1 MVVRT
6 VLWVVWLRRSREPH
20 VLLPLEPG
28 HLLGSDTIQGRSR
41 DAACADGEGMV
52 SQLALAGIQLGGSLG
67 FPMAEEISQRSD
79 GEQYVRRSYVV
90 PLTSLPFTP
99 QALSDAGL
107 QWVPLTDIADECLQE
122 SAQTASLRAATLYP
136 TMDMSSLRAWLEQ
149 PAMQRSGARSLRP
162 VHRLPPLAAGGE
174 SSGSADLGWQRRNC
188 TWKEAVATSR
198 AADLFLRD
206 GLLAVS
212 SEDPA
217 AEHLHGLADRIE
229 PLAPDEVP
237 QIYRQ
242 DGMLPSFADAELALQ
257 PYSQRVQPPRTK
269 PLPPVT
275 PQPLPPADFN
285 PEGLQDL
292 LLPEAYERLIEFLE
306 RLAAWLLDLDEFGE
320 QAPSKRPQPLILSQ
334 QDFVEAARGIDWDL
348 RDGKPVPLD
357 VMREVNITLD
367 RDYLWVFK
375 PGWPDEEL
383 YDHLNGVRFKSPLPM
398 QMVLQPHLISLSKG
412 MLGVHKELARLGKEG
427 WYRFFSSIP
436 LAPWSTFPNGST
448 TRKLEPERPRRT
460 TDATAPR
467 NWSVDNSGVRV
478 VPINVHA
485 RWSACDLARGTIEAY
500 YARWRKLLLG
510 DARNHEPPSF
520 HPVVADG
527 EEFMVEERRMPMGM
541 AMTSAQHRL
550 YEKLTPT
557 EREDSIQRLESHS
570 RGQMRPRSPVTRS
583 SDPAAPVLRGGRSFD
598 VECTRRALD
607 SRFAN
612 PFKMGPRGRTHA
624 LREMAVL
631 DYTEW
636 LAARTVKAKDWGS
649 ALPVSAALEDLLGE
663 DVERAIHE
671 LIDRVGHDRTFH
683 LICGEQCYG
692 RSCHTKALS
701 ELFIQ
706 VLESA
711 SPPPLPKELKPTLQE
726 ILNDLSVLMHVGY
739 LIGLPVYQL
748 TSDVKDFFNQLKLH
762 ASQAA
767 HAGLITLDIQAMIDY
782 HKHARKH
789 RPNLCFVVEE
799 VLGFGYVLASNIAQR
814 FAYLLCFI
822 WYCEMLEASKG
833 LVRALRRQ
841 YPVLDVWLSER
852 AALEPRRL
860 AKDTEAEA
868 HARTILRAQTR
879 LYCMSMYTDDGHHGF
894 VGRDLTIL
902 GAKIWYL
909 VTQVKIKLRMAIVL
923 KFNIGS
929 LVTTQ
934 GVKIHSS
941 LGLAYIPHDKRRRAQ
956 AELYKVVNAI
966 IQEDEYESLLGFL
979 NSLIF
984 LAGLDRTAM
993 YGMYAGCYL
1002 GGEVN
1007 PAALAHVTPL
1017 IKQRALEWRER
1028 LSHSAGVPFH
1038 AAVDQLVNGKGYSLP
1053 DGSFT
1058 IYLHKSDAC
1067 TGEQEDTAMGRPSKA
1082 GKGDGYGG
1090 LGGSLG
1096 GRVWR
1101 FVTLPEHAAVPIAV
1115 REFAAFIVEITYE
1128 GDGIAD
1134 GEDVLHIAEV
1144 DALATVD
1151 TLTTNAASSPAMQA
1165 LHRFLLN
1172 HPVYRRR
1179 AARLLLAHCFGVAN
1193 FISDAASR
1201 GLWELVARLCRQ
1213 LDMAMERHAAPPIAA
1228 EVMDLALRL
1237 RGAGDAGSEGSTS
1250 GRATSEPIRRRVV
1263 LSTWRTRHPHKLG
1276 IRPPSGAGASAEVR
1290 CNKVLFCKAI
1300 DCYGSAI
1307 VQLGYDVEVDDKV
1320 SDGHIVKALNN
1331 WVTGV
1336 EGFYGGYLLDTE
1348 VDLLIGAIVA
1358 RLHRRSHE
1366 IHAIVVR
1373 SEYQKTPARYGTR
1386 LMNEL
1391 MAPLEP
1397 GTDMRIVNKSCMR
1410 TAQPFLAKY
1419 GFKFGSKATKWE
1431 DAHGVY
1437 TVPIPPQTAQAFS
1450 IDSSED
1456 EVEVE
1461 VEDSPEPAATS
1472 AFSGG
1477 VPLVPCATPLLS
1489 SALVGGKQP
1498 MDSHAPPPPSS
1509 PQCRHTY
1516 SNQWLECPACD
1527 CPRNIC
1533 DRCDHIESCF
1543 NCEYALDLETDVRL
1557 QGWRQLHPDSEEA
1570 KHLRE
1575 RSPHVCKDG
1584 TTGRWARCNN
1594 GCPAQI
1600 CSRCLEWRQP
1610 PLGLPCVCAS
1620 RHDRPAELPYVTPNP
1635 EVDAASHDS
1644 TSTNLGLAADPVSH
1658 SDFSM
1663 AKVPHESAGDMGV
1676 DNMPFTLRVLPQL
1689 YLRQSHVR
1697 VMVQVLAEWWAF
1709 WRRICAFAHWAAAL
1723 PQHCP
1728 LAAKRPRTCRCTNAH
1743 ASGRTCT
1750 NVATHEDLCE
1760 GCTYASL
1767 LPSGQEICGCNCNA
1781 CRLRGGAP
1789 ARYQISKRAGPEPP
1803 PDWLTIFEPILLW
1816 ARESAGFHGRE
1827 HWNGHGQEE
1836 CLRHMYYRPPPHKRD
1851 EYHRTLLHLILT
1863 LSGTC
1868 RTGRQDPVIRM
1879 YWPRESRYL
1888 ERQHVAVRLTLE
1900 VSLDHLTRDWAQIIE
1915 SLAHGLLVIPIRLR
1929 VLADYYSKRTLL
1941 HCVLNLSA
1949 TCRRYR
1955 ALPFLQQLLATERPE
1970 MEAHELFA
1978 EVERQQALL
1987 RQQQLEHQL
1996 RIETER
2002 ESRRQLRIS
2011 DAWERNKCDFPNWL
2025 AFRLRAHIEDVQW
2038 LLQGAFYRYVCWCI
2052 NHSTVGDGG
2061 LNRDKDVA
2069 KDVVRRLYGVHSMPS
2084 ACVRTDAGLETV
2096 RIPRPGDGLLA
2107 QAEYLLRW
2115 DWRAVFY
2122 FVAAIYNLEFTA
2134 TAHRNMHRV
2143 RDQFDYLLYVP
2154 AAEINFALS
2163 GTPQHYESHSRTHYN

>member
-1 MVVRT
+1 M
-6 VLWVVWLRRSREPH
+6 
-20 VLLPLEPG
+20 
-28 HLLGSDTIQGRSR
+28 
-41 DAACADGEGMV
+41 
-52 SQLALAGIQLGGSLG
+52 
-67 FPMAEEISQRSD
+67 
-79 GEQYVRRSYVV
+79 
-90 PLTSLPFTP
+90 
-99 QALSDAGL
+99 
-107 QWVPLTDIADECLQE
+107 
-122 SAQTASLRAATLYP
+122 
-136 TMDMSSLRAWLEQ
+136 
-149 PAMQRSGARSLRP
+149 
-162 VHRLPPLAAGGE
+162 
-174 SSGSADLGWQRRNC
+174 
-188 TWKEAVATSR
+188 
-198 AADLFLRD
+198 
-206 GLLAVS
+206 
-212 SEDPA
+212 
-217 AEHLHGLADRIE
+217 
-229 PLAPDEVP
+229 
-237 QIYRQ
+237 
-242 DGMLPSFADAELALQ
+242 
-257 PYSQRVQPPRTK
+257 
-269 PLPPVT
+269 
-275 PQPLPPADFN
+275 
-285 PEGLQDL
+285 
-292 LLPEAYERLIEFLE
+292 
-306 RLAAWLLDLDEFGE
+306 
-320 QAPSKRPQPLILSQ
+320 
-334 QDFVEAARGIDWDL
+334 
-348 RDGKPVPLD
+348 
-357 VMREVNITLD
+357 
-367 RDYLWVFK
+367 
-375 PGWPDEEL
+375 
-383 YDHLNGVRFKSPLPM
+383 
-398 QMVLQPHLISLSKG
+398 
-412 MLGVHKELARLGKEG
+412 
-427 WYRFFSSIP
+427 
-436 LAPWSTFPNGST
+436 
-448 TRKLEPERPRRT
+448 
-460 TDATAPR
+460 
-467 NWSVDNSGVRV
+467 
-478 VPINVHA
+478 
-485 RWSACDLARGTIEAY
+485 
-500 YARWRKLLLG
+500 
-510 DARNHEPPSF
+510 
-520 HPVVADG
+520 
-527 EEFMVEERRMPMGM
+527 
-541 AMTSAQHRL
+541 
-550 YEKLTPT
+550 
-557 EREDSIQRLESHS
+557 
-570 RGQMRPRSPVTRS
+570 
-583 SDPAAPVLRGGRSFD
+583 
-598 VECTRRALD
+598 
-607 SRFAN
+607 
-612 PFKMGPRGRTHA
+612 
-624 LREMAVL
+624 
-631 DYTEW
+631 
-636 LAARTVKAKDWGS
+636 
-649 ALPVSAALEDLLGE
+649 
-663 DVERAIHE
+663 
-671 LIDRVGHDRTFH
+671 
-683 LICGEQCYG
+683 
-692 RSCHTKALS
+692 
-701 ELFIQ
+701 
-706 VLESA
+706 
-711 SPPPLPKELKPTLQE
+711 
-726 ILNDLSVLMHVGY
+726 
-739 LIGLPVYQL
+739 
-748 TSDVKDFFNQLKLH
+748 
-762 ASQAA
+762 
-767 HAGLITLDIQAMIDY
+767 
-782 HKHARKH
+782 
-789 RPNLCFVVEE
+789 
-799 VLGFGYVLASNIAQR
+799 
-814 FAYLLCFI
+814 
-822 WYCEMLEASKG
+822 
-833 LVRALRRQ
+833 
-841 YPVLDVWLSER
+841 
-852 AALEPRRL
+852 
-860 AKDTEAEA
+860 
-868 HARTILRAQTR
+868 
-879 LYCMSMYTDDGHHGF
+879 
-894 VGRDLTIL
+894 
-902 GAKIWYL
+902 
-909 VTQVKIKLRMAIVL
+909 
-923 KFNIGS
+923 
-929 LVTTQ
+929 
-934 GVKIHSS
+934 
-941 LGLAYIPHDKRRRAQ
+941 
-956 AELYKVVNAI
+956 
-966 IQEDEYESLLGFL
+966 
-979 NSLIF
+979 
-984 LAGLDRTAM
+984 
-993 YGMYAGCYL
+993 
-1002 GGEVN
+1002 
-1007 PAALAHVTPL
+1007 
-1017 IKQRALEWRER
+1017 
-1028 LSHSAGVPFH
+1028 
-1038 AAVDQLVNGKGYSLP
+1038 DQLVNGKGYSLP

-1509 PQCRHTY
+1509 PQCRHSY

-1594 GCPAQI
+1594 GCPAQF

-1888 ERQHVAVRLTLE
+1888 ERQHMAVRLTLE

-2025 AFRLRAHIEDVQW
+2025 AFQLRAHIEDVQW

-2069 KDVVRRLYGVHSMPS
+2069 KDVVRRLYGVHSMPN

-2163 GTPQHYESHSRTHYN
+2163 GRTNAQNIGRRYYGAWGDRAPPADWLLGYRQVLRLRSGHLRHVPVMTCLRLRSGGNGAASPEEVLAHSRALLLRVLHYTGRWVTEEVLELILSHRTQIMKIERNRARYQRRDAYNKFVDRFLSAPPRYLPQDVYEGPGFDPFSDEVFQHNRGRHMDWFMSGLVKREPRPKCLRLRSGGDSPQHGDPGGPNLYGHWRYNTVAHEYVEFDFAAWRTLHRELLGACIRRYDRRRAIRVIQSWVRKRRYARQERDWLVCESACTLQLAWLTYRGRQREMRHRRDAAARCIQIARLQWRERLRRKRRAAAIRIQRLARLWLDRLHVVPEVVFVVLHERALRMRGAGDMGPPEKPKAVAVPQPVCSYSSATTPSATTPPRNRPTTVQGVALPQPKRSLLLPRLPPQSVAPVRIPASPAFGTAAPANFEAVGPKPPAVGSRAASSSSSAPHLDSRAGAVYDMLAEDTSNYSIKSGNLWSICEQVFDPSSGVKVRSAKGQRSAWKHWEAWCRQNNTSPWRFGAYNPDSYRDSMREQVLQAGFIRFCHLRQSVHARGVRKGKAAQPKSAVKVLSHIRRMHRDRGETMAPAVLVASELRKLNFEYKNEFGVQGLIPERKQPFTREILTDCLLGAPKGFKAGIMVVDWEARSGRTLRAITTVAASTGFRKAEFTMDAGGNVHDCLCYGHVTWYLRGHTFGPGQDPPREYLLNPQEGDFLVLQPPPSKSDPFDAVWGSRPIWLPYRPKETLNAFAAVLDLWLHHAPPTDERERTPLFQREDKQAYTGAQLDTVLSALLLRKLSPDVAKLYSWHSARIFLATALLAAGCTRPQIQAMCRWQTEESLEIYCLMDAKLYAELIDQAMSTRFRAARANHLAKGIPFLSKEDMLRATCAAPTRGFDASAADIDADPDPDDDADDDVAEPLA